1 MASSLSNLVN
11 NIKEFIEWNV
21 NLGTLI
27 RNVKRGIKYCKYC
40 DCFLKYTNFK
50 DDLIEYKCLTKVV
63 SKLNTSCNK
72 SYQQKFDW
80 KLKERLFNIYQFSN
94 HGNNKFTLL
103 LQKVVYSYEY
113 IDDS

>member
-1 MASSLSNLVN
+1 MKCKFRH
-11 NIKEFIEWNV
+11 IDKKCE
-21 NLGTLI
+21 TC
-27 RNVKRGIKYCKYC
+27 GIKYCKYC

-103 LQKVVYSYEY
+103 LQKVVYPCEY